1 MGPGLQT
8 RRVCQVC
15 RPVGIVGEMTD
26 KEPSPGK
33 LWNYRFSQPGGT
45 VVETGEFKC
54 DDTAETRARELSK
67 SSESPI
73 IIHRH
78 SGHVD
83 AWEYVTEV
91 DERP

>member
-1 MGPGLQT
+1 
-8 RRVCQVC
+8 
-15 RPVGIVGEMTD
+15 MTD
-26 KEPSPGK
+26 VDPASRK
-33 LWNYRFSQPGGT
+33 LWLYRFSEPGEV
-45 VVETGEFKC
+45 VVETGEFSG

-67 SSESPI
+67 SNDSPI
-73 IIHRH
+73 VIKRH